1 MPTKIKKTMRSVLD
15 NRLHAILRTKP
26 SQWEH
31 YFFFPDTM
39 GDVLDSLNN
48 QIRNKNFFTED
59 YSINTFLEFLKTY
72 VKRKLIYSVTPNNTI
87 LKKINIFLERF
98 KTTVVNQT
106 YFDALPITI
115 VINFLN
121 FLQLLFRSEY
131 RYLYKNKAITFNA
144 ADLKQI
150 AITVVKN
157 KNATV
162 NEFIVTYL
170 DTLKLSFDTMPFLKD
185 YKQAHEGII
194 SIAKIIFLDKHQT
207 AINLLIIKL
216 FSVLAYEIE
225 LLDYYQSNLMLK
237 NISACQ
243 ASVLEATIG
252 LQHYFFAQLGQRE
265 DISLG
270 SLKYYFFKYFIQK
283 ATLSARL
290 KNNYAYRLQYYAD
303 ENFNPL
309 PYHDEC
315 PGLSHN
321 QFIIKHSG
329 LDKSKLEIVC
339 QAKACTDRNHNE
351 WLKRIGK
358 DQFLPDSHYTFHIFS
373 DEHRFAS
380 DIYRYVEFE
389 PSSDGFFTGI
399 LRNKT
404 HAIGNAYAL
413 YKSDSNNWW
422 QLSAHEYAHQLNYR
436 AFGHL
441 PRNFDEGLAYR
452 VILDACISEG
462 FQKWLRKN
470 HNQYTSLKLLSNSRF
485 IGYNPS
491 SLLMSYFVD
500 TNSADFS
507 TLLSLYPNDNAT
519 ILTQQ
524 LTHVIRQDTGF
535 SQWLDAYQRRCAHPN
550 FRALGEGDN
559 YCPQLIADQTFEK
572 LLTEKTSMA
581 PLTTT
586 MRNDASA
593 YLTQK
598 KPSSEAMTYDLILAI
613 YNRDLLKFRELLQ
626 KGANV
631 NYRDAYN
638 KNTPLH
644 YLYYY
649 ANCDIHYLEEM
660 LNYNPVI
667 IKNNVG
673 LLPYALAERNC
684 NSTQLQSI
692 QVIFARYRQSNKIAL
707 TPYQEQPLA
716 ITISIPLSALISG
729 GISAGYNEITERYRK
744 DYPYLRPFI
753 FYGLKPASLALES
766 AAMNVLM
773 TGSAE
778 SIGLEN
784 AWLSFAYYLGMNYFG
799 LIVAQ
804 LGEKAAK
811 KIKNQW
817 MNFLITILFYTFF
830 LNPSLLTTFFTEDLS
845 RQQFI
850 GLMMPL
856 LSILSSG
863 LLFKI
868 GEGCTQKVIRKCFPL
883 SGDASNNSNGE
894 THFLFKLLAHTSKTI
909 SEDTTTLRQLKEDLD
924 HLVIKI
930 KKRINNQVYKL
941 NFDENI
947 ESATQNILVLLEISQ
962 EEGLINKNHYR
973 SVFDHFERDLKKIQT
988 NLTLLSQKKGRI
1000 NKNINTLWKEVSTL
1014 LTQLREIRPLP
1025 EVNTLSDLDTQAATS
1040 YLTAQEDQVT
1050 TPLRV
1055 SSVKKNGH
1063 QGDENR
1069 YTQPP
1074 PLLGKMSALMFTKPK
1089 TEFSSSN
1096 GEQMRFL
1103 KA

>member
-1 MPTKIKKTMRSVLD
+1 MPAKIKKTVESVLD
-15 NRLHAILRTKP
+15 NRLRAILRTK
-26 SQWEH
+26 SNQWEH
-31 YFFFPDTM
+31 YFFSPDTM

-48 QIRNKNFFTED
+48 QIRNVNFLIEN
-59 YSINTFLEFLKTY
+59 YSITTFLEFLKTY
-72 VKRKLIYSVTPNNTI
+72 VKRKLIYSVTPTNII

-98 KTTVVNQT
+98 KTTVVHQT
-106 YFDALPITI
+106 YFNALQLNIAI
-115 VINFLN
+115 EFLN
-121 FLQLLFRSEY
+121 FLKLLFRSEY
-131 RYLYKNKAITFNA
+131 RHLYNNKALLFNA

-162 NEFIVTYL
+162 NEFIETYL
-170 DTLKLSFDTMPFLKD
+170 DTLKLSFDSMSFLKN

-194 SIAKIIFLDKHQT
+194 SIAKIIFLDKNQT

-216 FSVLAYEIE
+216 FSALAYEIE
-225 LLDYYQSNLMLK
+225 LLDYYQSNLRLK

-265 DISLG
+265 DVSLG

-283 ATLSARL
+283 ATLSAQL
-290 KNNYAYRLQYYAD
+290 KNNYAYRLQHCSD

-329 LDKSKLEIVC
+329 LDKPKLEIVC

-373 DEHRFAS
+373 DEHRFVS

-462 FQKWLRKN
+462 FQNWLRKN
-470 HNQYTSLKLLSNSRF
+470 HNQYTSLKLLSSSSF

-535 SQWLDAYQRRCAHPN
+535 LQWLDAYQRRCAYPN
-550 FRALGEGDN
+550 FRALGEGN
-559 YCPQLIADQTFEK
+559 HYCPQLITDQTSEQ

-598 KPSSEAMTYDLILAI
+598 KLSPEAMTYDLILAI
-613 YNRDLLKFRELLQ
+613 YSRDLLKFRELLQ

-631 NYRDAYN
+631 NYPDAHN
-638 KNTPLH
+638 GNTPLH

-649 ANCDIHYLEEM
+649 ANCDSHYLEEI

-667 IKNNVG
+667 IKNNAG

-684 NSTQLQSI
+684 NSTQLHSI
-692 QVIFARYRQSNKIAL
+692 QVIFSRYRQSNKIAL

-716 ITISIPLSALISG
+716 ITISVPLSALISG
-729 GISAGYNEITERYRK
+729 GINAGYNEITERYSK
-744 DYPYLRPFI
+744 DYPYLRPCI
-753 FYGLKPASLALES
+753 FYGLKPASLALGS

-773 TGSAE
+773 AGSAE
-778 SIGLEN
+778 AVGLEEG
-784 AWLSFAYYLGMNYFG
+784 WLSFVYYLSINYFG

-811 KIKNQW
+811 KIKNQLV
-817 MNFLITILFYTFF
+817 NFLITILFYTFF
-830 LNPSLLTTFFTEDLS
+830 LNPSLLTTVFTEDLS
-845 RQQFI
+845 GQNFVALI
-850 GLMMPL
+850 MLL
-856 LSILSSG
+856 LSMLSSG
-863 LLFKI
+863 LLFKT
-868 GEGCTQKVIRKCFPL
+868 GEWCTQKMIRKCFPVNREYKADNKEIYSL
-883 SGDASNNSNGE
+883 SR
-894 THFLFKLLAHTSKTI
+894 LLAHTSKTI
-909 SEDTTTLRQLKEDLD
+909 SEDTTTLRQLKEDFD
-924 HLVIKI
+924 HLVIKL

-941 NFDENI
+941 SFDENI
-947 ESATQNILVLLEISQ
+947 ESATQNILALLEISQ
-962 EEGLINKNHYR
+962 GEGRINQNHYR
-973 SVFDHFERDLKKIQT
+973 SVFEAFKMDLKKIEADL
-988 NLTLLSQKKGRI
+988 NTLSEKKDRGE
-1000 NKNINTLWKEVSTL
+1000 KNISALCKEVSVL
-1014 LTQLREIRPLP
+1014 LVRLREIHPLP
-1025 EVNTLSDLDTQAATS
+1025 KLNTSPDLSVVSRCLTS
-1040 YLTAQEDQVT
+1040 QEKQINL
-1050 TPLRV
+1050 PLMA
-1055 SSVKKNGH
+1055 SSIKRNSRHEDGS
-1063 QGDENR
+1063 R

-1074 PLLGKMSALMFTKPK
+1074 ALLGKMHTVLFIKPK
-1089 TEFSSSN
+1089 TESPSSN
-1096 GEQMRFL
+1096 EEQKVGFL
-1103 KA
+1103 RK